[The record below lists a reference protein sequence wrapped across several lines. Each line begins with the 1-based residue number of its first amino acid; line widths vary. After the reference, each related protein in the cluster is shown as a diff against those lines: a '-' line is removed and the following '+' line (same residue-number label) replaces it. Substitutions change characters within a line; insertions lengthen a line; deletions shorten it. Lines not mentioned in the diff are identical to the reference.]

1 MLARREGVIT
11 LKVCMV
17 SGSYPPMKDGVGDYT
32 QQLYDALR
40 ERLGDEISLITTE
53 TELSRDAQERGIW
66 GIVRR
71 WNCRALGTIIKTLS
85 TIRPDVVHIQ
95 YPAKGYRKRPEINLL
110 PLILQLTF
118 PRVRVVSTI
127 HEFTNRS
134 LLGKLRLLISI
145 VFSDRVI
152 IVDKWYARDIKKFW
166 PFTARK
172 LVHIPVGAN
181 IMPCHK
187 HNGTEVKNWRERLGI
202 AMEDFVM
209 CFFGVIRAGKG
220 IELLLE
226 AFRVVHSRYPHTKL
240 LFIGRIDETYFDR
253 SIKPIINEHEFS
265 SSILV
270 TGSCPAEAVSQYFAI
285 SNICVLPFED
295 GVSTKRGSF
304 MAALQHGLPII
315 TTRGRF
321 VPEGLMDREN
331 VMLVDYG
338 SSDGLADAIV
348 ELIENDELRTGL
360 ARKALELA
368 REFRWDNIA
377 LRTLGLYRSVSDSS
391 QS

>member
-1 MLARREGVIT
+1 MA
-11 LKVCMV
+11 LKVCMI

-32 QQLYDALR
+32 AQLYNALR
-40 ERLGDEISLITTE
+40 ESLSDDISLITTE
-53 TELSRDAQERGIW
+53 TDISRDAHERGIW
-66 GIVRR
+66 GIVRK
-71 WNCRALGTIIKTLS
+71 WNCRALGTIIKTLM

-95 YPAKGYRKRPEINLL
+95 YPAKGYGKRPEINFL

-118 PRVRVVSTI
+118 PRVQVISTI

-145 VFSDRVI
+145 IFSDKVI
-152 IVDKWYARDIKKFW
+152 IVDKQYARDIKRFW
-166 PFTARK
+166 PFAGCK
-172 LVHIPVGAN
+172 LVDIPVGAN
-181 IMPCHK
+181 IMPPSYLSS
-187 HNGTEVKNWRERLGI
+187 TEVKHLRESRGI
-202 AMEDFVM
+202 AMVGFLI
-209 CFFGVIRAGKG
+209 CFFGVVKAGKG

-226 AFRVVHSRYPHTKL
+226 AFRLVHGQYPHTKV
-240 LFIGRIDETYFDR
+240 LFIGRIDEAYFDR
-253 SIKPIINEHEFS
+253 SIKPLINEHEFS

-270 TGSCPAEAVSQYFAI
+270 TGSCPSEAISQYFAI
-285 SNICVLPFED
+285 SDICVLPFED

-338 SSDGLADAIV
+338 SSDGLANAIV
-348 ELIENDELRTGL
+348 ELIENDELRIGL
-360 ARKALELA
+360 AWKALELA

-377 LRTLGLYRSVSDSS
+377 LRTLGLYRSVSNSS